1 MAEKE
6 DFCVMLVSSDA
17 YQLPLASADSFKE
30 LARITG
36 LSYSALQNSYHSGKA
51 IRLPKNKYSVK
62 KGLVIRVNIE
72 EGQDDD

>member
-6 DFCVMLVSSDA
+6 NFCVMLVSCDE
-17 YQLPLASADSFKE
+17 YQLPLATADSFRE
-30 LARITG
+30 LARTSG
-36 LSYSALQNSYHSGKA
+36 LSYSALQQSYHTGKA

>member
-1 MAEKE
+1 MGEKE
-6 DFCVMLVSSDA
+6 DFCIMLVSSDA
-17 YQLPLASADSFKE
+17 YQLPFASADSFKE